1 MSILNNAL
9 SGSLAAQFA
18 LNTTSQN
25 IANVQT
31 AGYTRQ
37 GVQLSARGPGVGVRA
52 SGNGVEV
59 SRLLRFSDGYK
70 SQQMWRAASDLG
82 QRTQTQPYLN
92 QIERLMGDDQS
103 SLSHGLDIFFT
114 ALNAAG
120 ADPTSSPLR
129 QQVITAADSMA
140 QHFNSIYKVLG
151 GQLLSVQ
158 QQRGAI
164 VPQLNSAVRDIAT
177 LNQKITALAGSTSNT
192 SALVDERDRAID
204 GLAKLVSLE
213 VQEQPDGSSSV
224 SLRGGQPL
232 VIGGLAG
239 SISVAT
245 DAAGMQSLNLGFAT
259 SSFALNSSTI
269 GGQLGGLGDFE
280 NNTLLPL
287 RQSVADMAG
296 AIASQVNAQLAAGTD
311 MNGAAGAPL
320 FQFNPTSSTG
330 MLRIVAGIDAN
341 QLAFSSDGTP
351 GDSANLQKLI
361 DINSKP
367 VVLASIGSV
376 LLGDAD
382 TQLVG
387 KLAIDSQQ
395 NRSLLDTATTLR
407 NQAEDDWASTSGVNK
422 DEEAVN
428 LVEYQN
434 MFQAN
439 MKVISVANALFD
451 ATLAMFN

>member
-1 MSILNNAL
+1 MNNAL

-18 LNTTSQN
+18 LNTASQN
-25 IANVQT
+25 IANLQT

-37 GVQLSARGPGVGVRA
+37 GVQLAALGPGTGSRA
-52 SGNGVEV
+52 GGNGVEV

-82 QRTQTQPYLN
+82 ARSQTQPYLS

-103 SLSHGLDIFFT
+103 SLSHGMDIFFT

-129 QQVITAADSMA
+129 QQVISAADSMS

-151 GQLLSVQ
+151 SQLLSVQ

-164 VPQLNSAVRDIAT
+164 VPQLNSKVQDIAT
-177 LNQKITALAGSTSNT
+177 LNQKIAALNGSSSNS

-204 GLAKLVSLE
+204 GLAKLVALE

-232 VIGGLAG
+232 VIGNLAG
-239 SISVAT
+239 RIGVTTS
-245 DAAGMQSLNLGFAT
+245 AAGVQSLNLSF
-259 SSFALNSSTI
+259 SSSTFALSGGAI

-296 AIASQVNAQLAAGTD
+296 AIASQVNTQLAAGTD

-341 QLAFSSDGTP
+341 ALAFSADGTP

-361 DINSKP
+361 AINTKP
-367 VVLASIGSV
+367 VVLTSIGSV

-395 NRSLLDTATTLR
+395 NRSLLETATTLR

-428 LVEYQN
+428 LVQYQN

-439 MKVISVANALFD
+439 MKVISVANSLFD